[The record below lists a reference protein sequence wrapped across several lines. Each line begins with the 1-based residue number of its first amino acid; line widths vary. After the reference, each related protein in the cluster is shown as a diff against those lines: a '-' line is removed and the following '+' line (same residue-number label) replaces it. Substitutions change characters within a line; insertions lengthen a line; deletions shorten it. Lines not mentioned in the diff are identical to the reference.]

1 MTAEEMTAAL
11 YLFCPFSVQPHL
23 KFVLL
28 SFRHL
33 WLGAYGSYMVAL
45 PICFS
50 PSHIRVR
57 MKER

>member
-11 YLFCPFSVQPHL
+11 YLFCPFSVQSHL

-33 WLGAYGSYMVAL
+33 WLGPYGSYMVVL
-45 PICFS
+45 PICCC
-50 PSHIRVR
+50 PSHIIVS